1 MSWICEDDWEDQDL
15 ALKYKEEEDP
25 GGVLE
30 QVRNEAMD
38 DGTYWSLQKEAYK
51 TRREAILQMFRSL
64 VNATCIDIYW
74 LDEFREPNL
83 SIPLFPSARS
93 IRLSGLTTE

>member
-1 MSWICEDDWEDQDL
+1 M
-15 ALKYKEEEDP
+15 
-25 GGVLE
+25 
-30 QVRNEAMD
+30 N

-74 LDEFREPNL
+74 LDECREPNL